1 MCFLSELLLWLFII
15 NLGTSFGAGLYEKMI
30 VLPMWFTKYP
40 EIGYRVNVNAMRETD
55 TGRKF
60 WASVNTVPLTLLT
73 LANLIVSLQTTGT
86 KHDWWLTAC
95 LLILIERIGTF
106 SYFIPT
112 AVKLMRSQ
120 NLTEKKASSLISSW
134 LFLNYFRNAF
144 TLIAWILALEALSS

>member
-73 LANLIVSLQTTGT
+73 LANLIVSVQTTGT

-106 SYFIPT
+106 AYFIPT